1 MRRKEQEVTDKSI
14 IDKILT
20 GSEICRVAI
29 NDEEYPYIVPMNYGY
44 SDNALYFHSA
54 AAGEKIDLIKKNN
67 KVCFEIEY
75 AAGVIRNEEPCKWA
89 TRYLS
94 IIGSGEIEII
104 NDASEKKR
112 GLDIIMNHYGN
123 IAQNEYNDGQV
134 NNLVILK
141 LTINKLTA
149 KRSGNWVDL

>member
-14 IDKILT
+14 IEKILT

-75 AAGVIRNEEPCKWA
+75 AGEVIRNEDPCKWS

-104 NDASEKKR
+104 NDTSDKKR
-112 GLDIIMNHYGN
+112 GLDIIMKHYGN
-123 IAQNEYNDGQV
+123 TAQNEYNVSQV